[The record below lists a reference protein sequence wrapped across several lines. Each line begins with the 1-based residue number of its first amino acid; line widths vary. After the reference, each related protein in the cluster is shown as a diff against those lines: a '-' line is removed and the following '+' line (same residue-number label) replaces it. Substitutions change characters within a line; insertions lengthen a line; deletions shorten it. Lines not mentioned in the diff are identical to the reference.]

1 MGFEILFSLRQMKK
15 KEIAVNRISIIGGRE
30 G

>member
-15 KEIAVNRISIIGGRE
+15 KEITVNGISIIGGRE